1 MRSQLSLNRTH
12 ISLSICIDWTA
23 ATLGKKERFKG
34 LHVRVELG
42 LSCRS
47 VKLFSKTTETCN
59 KRLSAASSFSNV
71 MICCFALSYM
81 FNKLNIFVWFWTVL
95 PFKQTNVMFTSSLI
109 RHFSVNPRGLTNMW
123 SGFPPLPNFLI
134 HCCLLA
140 CSCLCFVG
148 KSQQRIWARYHHL
161 LKQYDTIGRTG

>member
-23 ATLGKKERFKG
+23 ATLRKKERFKG

-59 KRLSAASSFSNV
+59 KRLFAASSFSNV
-71 MICCFALSYM
+71 RICCFALSYM
-81 FNKLNIFVWFWTVL
+81 FKN
-95 PFKQTNVMFTSSLI
+95 
-109 RHFSVNPRGLTNMW
+109 
-123 SGFPPLPNFLI
+123 
-134 HCCLLA
+134 
-140 CSCLCFVG
+140 
-148 KSQQRIWARYHHL
+148 
-161 LKQYDTIGRTG
+161 

>member
-42 LSCRS
+42 LCCRS

-95 PFKQTNVMFTSSLI
+95 PFKTNKRYVYIESYSPLQCESSRSNKHVEWISSTAKFFNPLLFTSL
-109 RHFSVNPRGLTNMW
+109 
-123 SGFPPLPNFLI
+123 
-134 HCCLLA
+134 
-140 CSCLCFVG
+140 
-148 KSQQRIWARYHHL
+148 
-161 LKQYDTIGRTG
+161 